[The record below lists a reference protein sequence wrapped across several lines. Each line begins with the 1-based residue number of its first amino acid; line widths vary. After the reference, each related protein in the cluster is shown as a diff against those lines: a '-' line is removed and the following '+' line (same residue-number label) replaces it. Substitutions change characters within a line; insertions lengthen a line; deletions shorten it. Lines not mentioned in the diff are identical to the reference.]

1 MDVSLP
7 PQLEEFVRA
16 QARSG
21 RYADEQEV
29 VRDAVRQMRTLVKA
43 AEDPTVSGLV
53 RDAVGLANQ
62 AQRDVA
68 HVLQIADRETSVLGE
83 VVGHAASL
91 ATAAVDAVRKVPGAR
106 ELDRVV
112 RGPIELLTATAE
124 RGEVQAKAM
133 RQNLEATAKALG
145 VLTAVLERV
154 NSAGR
159 SVNAVIL
166 PEAGAGPKAG
176 VSPETGLPP
185 ETHRQ

>member
-1 MDVSLP
+1 MEVSLP
-7 PQLEEFVRA
+7 AQLEEFVRS

-21 RYADEQEV
+21 RYADEGEV
-29 VRDAVRQMRTLVKA
+29 VRDALRQMRALVKA

-53 RDAVGLANQ
+53 RDAMGIANQ

-91 ATAAVDAVRKVPGAR
+91 ATAALDVVRKVPGAR

-112 RGPIELLTATAE
+112 RGPVDLLTATAE
-124 RGEVQAKAM
+124 RGEVQARAI

-145 VLTAVLERV
+145 LLTAVLERV
-154 NSAGR
+154 NSATR
-159 SVNAVIL
+159 AVNSVIL
-166 PEAGAGPKAG
+166 PDADTS
-176 VSPETGLPP
+176 SPS
-185 ETHRQ
+185 

>member
-7 PQLEEFVRA
+7 PQLDDFVRA
-16 QARSG
+16 QVRNG

-29 VRDAVRQMRTLVKA
+29 VNDALRQMRALAKA
-43 AEDPTVSGLV
+43 TEDPTVSGLV
-53 RDAVGLANQ
+53 RNALGIAAQ

-68 HVLQIADRETSVLGE
+68 NVLQIADRESSVLNE

-91 ATAAVDAVRKVPGAR
+91 ATAAVDVVRKVPGAR

-112 RGPIELLTATAE
+112 RGPIDLLTATAE
-124 RGEVQAKAM
+124 RGEVQAKAI

-154 NSAGR
+154 NGATR
-159 SVNAVIL
+159 TVNNVI
-166 PEAGAGPKAG
+166 
-176 VSPETGLPP
+176 SPPADA
-185 ETHRQ
+185 

>member
-7 PQLEEFVRA
+7 PQLDDFVRS
-16 QARSG
+16 QVRSG
-21 RYADEQEV
+21 RYADEEEV
-29 VRDAVRQMRTLVKA
+29 VRDALRQMRALVKA
-43 AEDPTVSGLV
+43 AEDPTVAGLV
-53 RDAVGLANQ
+53 RDAMGIANQ

-91 ATAAVDAVRKVPGAR
+91 ASAAVDVMRKVPGAR

-112 RGPIELLTATAE
+112 RGPVEMLTATAE
-124 RGEVQAKAM
+124 RGEVQAKAI

-154 NSAGR
+154 NGATR
-159 SVNAVIL
+159 TVNHVL
-166 PEAGAGPKAG
+166 TPE
-176 VSPETGLPP
+176 
-185 ETHRQ
+185 Q

>member
-7 PQLEEFVRA
+7 PQLEDFVRT

-29 VRDAVRQMRTLVKA
+29 VRDAVRQMRALAKA
-43 AEDPTVSGLV
+43 SEDPTVAGLV
-53 RDAVGLANQ
+53 RDALGIANQ

-68 HVLQIADRETSVLGE
+68 NVLQIADRETSVLGE

-91 ATAAVDAVRKVPGAR
+91 ASAAVDVMRKVPGAR

-112 RGPIELLTATAE
+112 RGPVELLTATAE
-124 RGEVQAKAM
+124 RGEVQAKAI

-154 NSAGR
+154 NGAGR
-159 SVNAVIL
+159 TVNHVF
-166 PEAGAGPKAG
+166 
-176 VSPETGLPP
+176 SPE
-185 ETHRQ
+185 Q